1 MHKCLSL
8 IIIFSL
14 TACGGGG
21 SVPEL
26 VYLTPVYGDDYS
38 EVIILEGNKEIV
50 NIIAIDSNN
59 RNVLHSIDKVMN
71 FKVYDF

>member
-21 SVPEL
+21 SVSEL
-26 VYLTPVYGDDYS
+26 VYLPPVYGDDYS